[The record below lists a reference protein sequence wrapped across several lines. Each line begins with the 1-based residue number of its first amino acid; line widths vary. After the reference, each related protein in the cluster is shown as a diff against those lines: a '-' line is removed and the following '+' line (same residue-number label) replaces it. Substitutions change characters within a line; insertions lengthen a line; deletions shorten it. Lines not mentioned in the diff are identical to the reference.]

1 MLDRLYAI
9 RSIGAKA
16 LLGSVLATTVML
28 AGCGGNGSAGT
39 GGSSTAT
46 TGSSTLTACHATVQ
60 DITNT
65 TGNPSQTPTAPNAG
79 VSGSITADGSSALQP
94 LMQAAAAV
102 FDQGNGTHSSINAG
116 GSGKGLTDVNNGAV
130 QIGDSDLYQ
139 SAKKI
144 SGLTDHQV
152 AVVAFTLVVSND
164 ISSKVQNLTTQQI
177 QQIYTGNITNWSQ
190 IGGPNE
196 LITVVNRPSNSGTR
210 ATFEKYVLGSKNEVP
225 GNTLTQ
231 DNTGAVFQAIS
242 STPGSIGYV
251 STGFVTSSS
260 ASGAPTPICID
271 GYKADAT
278 DINSGNYKFWNIEH
292 AYTKGPATGAVKALL
307 QFVESDAVQTTLVPK
322 LNFYKLTTI
331 SQTAIQSHTSTDS
344 SDTPPESFYSGS

>member
-16 LLGSVLATTVML
+16 LLGALLATTVIL
-28 AGCGGNGSAGT
+28 AGCGTSSNAGT
-39 GGSSTAT
+39 GGS
-46 TGSSTLTACHATVQ
+46 GSSSLTACQATVAN
-60 DITNT
+60 ITNT
-65 TGNPSQTPTAPNAG
+65 TGNPSQTPTAPSAG
-79 VSGSITADGSSALQP
+79 VSGSISADGSSALQP
-94 LMQAAAAV
+94 LVQAVAAV

-130 QIGDSDLYQ
+130 QIGMSDLYQ
-139 SAKKI
+139 SAKSI

-152 AVVAFTLVVSND
+152 AVVAFTLVVNND
-164 ISSKVQNLTTQQI
+164 IASKVQNLTTQQI
-177 QQIYTGNITNWSQ
+177 KDIYAGNVTNWSQ

-196 LITVVNRPSNSGTR
+196 LVTVVNRPTNSGTR
-210 ATFEKYVLGSKNEVP
+210 GTFEQYVLGAKNEIP

-231 DNTGAVFQAIS
+231 DNTGAVFQAVT

-260 ASGAPTPICID
+260 ASGSPAPICID

-292 AYTKGPATGAVKALL
+292 AYTKGPATGAPKALL
-307 QFVESDAVQTTLVPK
+307 KFLESSAVQTTLLPK
-322 LNFYKLTTI
+322 LNYYTLTSI
-331 SQTAIQSHTSTDS
+331 AQTAIQSHTSS
-344 SDTPPESFYSGS
+344 SDPAPESFYSGS

>member
-1 MLDRLYAI
+1 MLDRLHAI
-9 RSIGAKA
+9 RSLGAKA
-16 LLGSVLATTVML
+16 LLGAALTTTVVL
-28 AGCGGNGSAGT
+28 AGCGTSSSKTST
-39 GGSSTAT
+39 GGNPTAT
-46 TGSSTLTACHATVQ
+46 TGQAACTATVAS
-60 DITNT
+60 ITNS

-116 GSGKGLTDVNNGAV
+116 GSGKGLADVNNGAV

-152 AVVAFTLVVSND
+152 GVVAFTLVVSSD
-164 ISSKVQNLTTQQI
+164 ISSKITNLTTQQI
-177 QQIYTGNITNWSQ
+177 KDIYSGTDTNWNQ
-190 IGGPNE
+190 VGGPSE
-196 LITVVNRPSNSGTR
+196 AITVVNRPSTSGTR
-210 ATFEKYVLGSKNEVP
+210 GTFDQYVLGGKIEN
-225 GNTLTQ
+225 GGTTLTQ
-231 DNTGAVFQAIS
+231 DNTGAVFQAVT

-251 STGFVTSSS
+251 STGFVTASSS
-260 ASGAPTPICID
+260 ASAPSPICID

-278 DINSGNYKFWNIEH
+278 DIDSGNYKFWNIEH

-307 QFVESDAVQTTLVPK
+307 QFVESSAVQTTLVPK
-322 LNFYKLTTI
+322 LNFYSI
-331 SQTAIQSHTSTDS
+331 SSISASAIQSHTSTNS
-344 SDTPPESFYSGS
+344 VDTAPESFYS